1 MHLRYYADPLC
12 SWCYGFGPELT
23 KFMER
28 RPELPVQLVMGGL
41 RAYNREP
48 MSTAF
53 RTMLR
58 EHWNQ
63 VAVAS
68 GVPFSQD
75 VLDQPGFVYDTE
87 PACRAVVAARKIFPG
102 QAFALMKAIQVAFF
116 RDGIDATHPDRL
128 VELAAAQG
136 YDEVVFGAL
145 FDSDAMQRDTRAD
158 FAATQSL
165 GVSGFPTVALSR
177 GEELYLV
184 TSGFVTHD
192 VLEYRVAEIERL
204 APSAAAAGGGAP

>member
-12 SWCYGFGPELT
+12 SWCYGFAPELS

-28 RPELPVQLVMGGL
+28 RPDLPVQLVMGGL

-58 EHWNQ
+58 EHWNH

-68 GVPFSQD
+68 GVPFSQA
-75 VLDQPGFVYDTE
+75 VLDDPEFVYDTE
-87 PACRAVVAARKIFPG
+87 PACRAVVTARKIFPA
-102 QAFALMKAIQVAFF
+102 QAFALMKAIQLAFF
-116 RDGIDATHPDRL
+116 RDGRDATSADVL
-128 VELAAAQG
+128 SDLAAGQG
-136 YDEVVFGAL
+136 FDPVVFRAL
-145 FDSDAMQRDTRAD
+145 FDSEAMQRDTRAD

-165 GVSGFPTVALSR
+165 GVSGFPTLALSR

-204 APSAAAAGGGAP
+204 APQAAT

>member
-12 SWCYGFGPELT
+12 SWCYGFGPELS

-28 RPELPVQLVMGGL
+28 RADLPVQLVMGGL

-58 EHWNQ
+58 EHWNH

-68 GVPFSQD
+68 GVPFSQA
-75 VLDQPGFVYDTE
+75 VLDDPGFVYDTE
-87 PACRAVVAARKIFPG
+87 PACRAVVAARKIFPA

-116 RDGIDATHPDRL
+116 RDGRDATSDEVL
-128 VELAAAQG
+128 VDLAASQG
-136 YDEVVFGAL
+136 YDAVVFRAL
-145 FDSDAMQRDTRAD
+145 FDSGAMQRDARAD

-165 GVSGFPTVALSR
+165 GVSGFPTLAFSR
-177 GEELYLV
+177 DEELYLV

-204 APSAAAAGGGAP
+204 APRAAS

>member
-1 MHLRYYADPLC
+1 MQLRYYGDPLC

-23 KFMER
+23 KFLER
-28 RPELPVQLVMGGL
+28 RPDLQLQLVMGGL
-41 RAYNREP
+41 RPYNREP
-48 MSTAF
+48 MSLAF

-58 EHWNQ
+58 EHWNH

-68 GVPFSQD
+68 GLPFSQAL
-75 VLDQPGFVYDTE
+75 LDRDDFVYDTE
-87 PACRAVVAARKIFPG
+87 PACRAVVTARQLFPA
-102 QAFALMKAIQVAFF
+102 QALPVMKAIQLAFY
-116 RDGIDATHPDRL
+116 RDGLDATSTDVL
-128 VELAAAQG
+128 ADIAAAHG
-136 YDEVVFGAL
+136 YDRATFRAA
-145 FDSDAMQRDTRAD
+145 FDSEPMRRETRAD

-165 GVSGFPTVALSR
+165 GVTGFPTLALSR

-204 APSAAAAGGGAP
+204 APRQAAT

>member
-23 KFMER
+23 KFMDR
-28 RPELPVQLVMGGL
+28 RPDLPVQLVMGGL

-53 RTMLR
+53 TTMLR

-63 VAVAS
+63 VAVVS
-68 GVPFSQD
+68 GVPFSQA
-75 VLDQPGFVYDTE
+75 VLDQPGFIYDTE
-87 PACRAVVAARKIFPG
+87 PACRAVVTARKIFPG
-102 QAFALMKAIQVAFF
+102 QAFGLMKAIQLAFF
-116 RDGIDATHPDRL
+116 RDGRDAGSSEVL
-128 VELAAAQG
+128 CELAAAQG
-136 YDEVVFGAL
+136 YDAGVFQAL
-145 FDSDAMQRDTRAD
+145 FESDALQRETRAD
-158 FAATQSL
+158 FAATQTL

-204 APSAAAAGGGAP
+204 ASQAAT